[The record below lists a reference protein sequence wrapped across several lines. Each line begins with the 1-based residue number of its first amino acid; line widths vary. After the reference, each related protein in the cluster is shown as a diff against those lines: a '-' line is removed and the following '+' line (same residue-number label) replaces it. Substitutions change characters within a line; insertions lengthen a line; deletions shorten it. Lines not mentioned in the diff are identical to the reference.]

1 MHIEGEGRPEHTFVT
16 RGLAFR
22 WCGVTVSM
30 RVMSAGDGY
39 RYLLASVAAGDGQ
52 RDLSTPLTRYYAEA
66 GCPPGFWL
74 GTGVRSLGGGRLRA
88 GDMVSEDQLQLLLGR
103 GRDPITGDPLGH
115 AYPVYR
121 SREERSTE
129 RIAALD
135 PELSVDDRAAAV
147 TGIETEEAARPIRRA
162 VAGYDYTFSV
172 PKSVSALWAVAD
184 DVTQTRI
191 VAAHHAA
198 VADIVE
204 LMEREVAATRTG
216 ANGPDGAVA
225 QVEVDGL
232 IATAYDHYDSRAGD
246 PQLHTH
252 VVISNKV
259 RTVYDGRWRSL
270 DGRPMHAA
278 TVALSEHYNGLLADH
293 LTRTLGVGW
302 EARDRGRD
310 RNRAWE
316 ITGVP
321 ETLIEAF
328 SSRSHEIETETD
340 RLIDRYRDEHGRRP
354 SATTILKLRAQA
366 TLVTRPAKT
375 LTSLAELTG
384 QWRRRASGVLDADA
398 TAWASSLLATALNER
413 MLTAEDLPLDALAQM
428 GRTVVDVVGEKRSTW
443 RRWNLH
449 AEASRQ
455 IAGLRF
461 ASTVDREAVVGL
473 IVDFAEQASLRLT
486 PPELATSP
494 AAFQRSDGSSVFR
507 PKHATV
513 FSSIALLDAEDRLL
527 DLADT
532 TTAPT
537 ASVATVERGVRRAAR
552 QSRTLGAD
560 QLAALRAIVTSS
572 RTVDVLVGPAG
583 AGKTT
588 TMHGVRHVWETAHG
602 VGSVVGLAPSAAAAQ
617 VLADDLG
624 VATENTSKWLHD
636 HATRGVSL
644 SAGQLVIIDEASMA
658 GTRTLDR
665 IAAHAAGVGAKV
677 LLVGDPAQLAA
688 VDAGGAFGLLARA
701 RHDAPTLAEVRRFHH
716 DWEAAASLR
725 LRAGDLSVIDTYQ
738 SHGRIHEGETADML
752 DAAYRAWTTDF
763 AAGRSSLMIAETV
776 ETVTLLN
783 TRARLDRIVAGHVAP
798 AGQVA
803 LHDGT
808 EASTGD
814 LIVTRR
820 NHRRLTVGR
829 GWVTNGDRWQV
840 VAIGRDGS
848 LTVRRPGQRRGPT
861 VTLPADYVAE
871 HVELAYATTA
881 YRAQGATVDTAHA
894 IVQPGMT
901 RETCYVAL
909 TRGRSSNIAY
919 VATDQPDAEHH
930 QHPDDADV
938 TARSVLTGV
947 LGHVGA
953 EPSAHETITAEQ
965 QAWAGI
971 AQLAAEYDTIAA
983 AAQHDRWAALI
994 RRSGL
999 DPEQAAA
1006 VLASDAFGPLAAE
1019 LRRADADRHDLD
1031 DLVPRLVAA
1040 RGFDDA
1046 DDIAAVLHHRVSN
1059 ATTSGPSDAGRR
1071 PSRLIAGL
1079 IPPADGPMPDD
1090 LRRALIERAELIE
1103 QRAAAL
1109 AETAVADQA
1118 TWTRD
1123 LGAPPDDA
1131 RRRQAWMR
1139 QVRVVVAHRDRYH
1152 IDTDSP
1158 LGPTPATSTAQD
1170 VDATRA
1176 HLALRRARHLAR
1188 ATSPP
1193 HPMPARA
1200 SGRRGVGP
1208 SL

>member
-1 MHIEGEGRPEHTFVT
+1 MT
-16 RGLAFR
+16 RGPAFG

-39 RYLLASVAAGDGQ
+39 RYLLASVAAGDGG

-66 GCPPGFWL
+66 GCPPGFWF
-74 GTGVRSLGGGRLRA
+74 GSGIRSLGDGQLRS
-88 GDMVSEDQLQLLLGR
+88 GDTVSEEQLQLLLGM
-103 GRDPITGDPLGH
+103 GCDPVTGEPLGH
-115 AYPVYR
+115 AYPIYR
-121 SREERSTE
+121 SREERIDE

-135 PELSVDDRAAAV
+135 PELSAGDRAAAV
-147 TGIETEEAARPIRRA
+147 DGIQAEEAARPVRRA

-184 DVTQTRI
+184 AETKARI

-198 VADIVE
+198 VADVIK
-204 LMEREVAATRTG
+204 LMEHEVAATRTG

-225 QVEVDGL
+225 QVEVEGL

-293 LTRTLGVGW
+293 LTRMLGVGW

-316 ITGVP
+316 IAGVP
-321 ETLIEAF
+321 ERLVEAF
-328 SSRSHEIETETD
+328 SSRSHAIEQETEE
-340 RLIDRYRDEHGRRP
+340 LIARYRAEHGRRP

-366 TLVTRPAKT
+366 TLATRPAKT
-375 LTSLAELTG
+375 LTSLADLTD
-384 QWRRRASGVLDADA
+384 QWRVRASGVLETEA
-398 TAWASSLLATALNER
+398 TGWAGNLLAMRRSER
-413 MLTAEDLPLDALAQM
+413 LLAAEDLPLDALAEI
-428 GRTVVDVVGEKRSTW
+428 GRTVVDVVGDRRSTW

-455 IAGLRF
+455 VMGLRF

-473 IVDFAEQASLRLT
+473 IVDAAERASLRLT

-494 AAFQRSDGSSVFR
+494 AALQRSDGSSVFR

-513 FSSIALLDAEDRLL
+513 FSSTALLEAEDRLL
-527 DLADT
+527 HLADT
-532 TTAPT
+532 TNAPT
-537 ASVATVERGVRRAAR
+537 ASVADVEWGVGRVARKGRR
-552 QSRTLGAD
+552 LGAD
-560 QLAALRAIVTSS
+560 QHGALRAIVTSR
-572 RTVDVLVGPAG
+572 RTVDVLLGPAG

-588 TMHGVRHVWETAHG
+588 TMHTLRHVWETAHG
-602 VGSVVGLAPSAAAAQ
+602 AGSVVGLAPSAAAAQ
-617 VLADDLG
+617 VLGDDLDMP
-624 VATENTSKWLHD
+624 TENTAKWLHD
-636 HATRGVSL
+636 HTARGVSL
-644 SAGQLVIIDEASMA
+644 SAGQLVIVDEASMA
-658 GTRTLDR
+658 GTLTLDR
-665 IAAHAAGVGAKV
+665 IVGQAAKAGAKV

-688 VDAGGAFGLLARA
+688 VDAGGAFGMLARA
-701 RHDAPTLAEVRRFHH
+701 RDDAPTLAEVRRFHH

-725 LRAGDLSVIDTYQ
+725 LRAGDVSVIDTYQ
-738 SHGRIHEGETADML
+738 THGRLREGETADML
-752 DAAYRAWTTDF
+752 DAAYQAW
-763 AAGRSSLMIAETV
+763 AADLATGRSSVMIAETV
-776 ETVTLLN
+776 DTVTLLN

-798 AGQVA
+798 TGQVT

-808 EASTGD
+808 EASAGD
-814 LIVTRR
+814 LVVTRR

-829 GWVTNGDRWQV
+829 GWVTNGDRWTV
-840 VAIGRDGS
+840 TGANREGS
-848 LTVRRPGQRRGPT
+848 LTVRRAGRRHGPK

-947 LGHVGA
+947 LRHVGA

-965 QAWAGI
+965 HTWTGI

-983 AAQHDRWAALI
+983 AAQHDRWTALI
-994 RRSGL
+994 QGSGL
-999 DPEQAAA
+999 QPEQVAA
-1006 VLASDAFGPLAAE
+1006 VLISDAFGPLAAE
-1019 LRRADADRHDLD
+1019 LRRADADGRDLD
-1031 DLVPRLVAA
+1031 ALFPRLVAT

-1046 DDIAAVLHHRVSN
+1046 DDIAAVLHHRVAN
-1059 ATTSGPSDAGRR
+1059 ATAVPSTTAGRGEPATR
-1071 PSRLIAGL
+1071 YIAGL
-1079 IPPADGPMPDD
+1079 IPHASGPMPHD
-1090 LRRALIERAELIE
+1090 LRHALAERAELIE
-1103 QRAAAL
+1103 QRVTAL
-1109 AETAVADQA
+1109 AETAVADGTA
-1118 TWTRD
+1118 WTRD
-1123 LGAPPDDA
+1123 LGEPPADP
-1131 RRRQAWMR
+1131 RRRAAWMR
-1139 QVRVVVAHRDRYH
+1139 QVRVVAAYRDRH
-1152 IDTDSP
+1152 QIGSDDP
-1158 LGPTPATSTAQD
+1158 LGAPPEATAQQG
-1170 VDATRA
+1170 DAERA
-1176 HLALRRARHLAR
+1176 HTAARRARRLAR
-1188 ATSPP
+1188 IDQPP
-1193 HPMPARA
+1193 LAAPARA
-1200 SGRRGVGP
+1200 QGRRTRGP
-1208 SL
+1208 TL

>member
-1 MHIEGEGRPEHTFVT
+1 
-16 RGLAFR
+16 
-22 WCGVTVSM
+22 M

-39 RYLLASVAAGDGQ
+39 RYLLASVAAGDGG

-74 GTGVRSLGGGRLRA
+74 GSGLRSLGDGQLRA
-88 GDMVSEDQLQLLLGR
+88 GDTVSEEQLALLLGS
-103 GRDPITGDPLGH
+103 GRDPVTGDPLGH

-121 SREERSTE
+121 SREERINE

-135 PELSVDDRAAAV
+135 PELSIDDRAAAV
-147 TGIETEEAARPIRRA
+147 DDIEAEEAARPVRRA

-184 DVTQTRI
+184 AATQTTI

-198 VADIVE
+198 VADIVA

-216 ANGPDGAVA
+216 ATGPDGAVA

-302 EARDRGRD
+302 EQRDRGRD

-316 ITGVP
+316 IAGVP
-321 ETLIEAF
+321 ELLIETF
-328 SSRSHEIETETD
+328 SSRSHAIEQETD

-366 TLVTRPAKT
+366 TLATRPAKT

-384 QWRRRASGVLDADA
+384 QWSRRASGVLAADA
-398 TAWASSLLATALNER
+398 TGWATDLVASGDGRRLLV
-413 MLTAEDLPLDALAQM
+413 AEDLPLDTLAQV
-428 GRTVVDVVGEKRSTW
+428 GQAVVAVVGEKRSTW

-473 IVDFAEQASLRLT
+473 IVDFAERASLRLT

-494 AAFQRSDGSSVFR
+494 ASFQRSDGSSVFR

-513 FSSIALLDAEDRLL
+513 FSSTALLDAEDRLL
-527 DLADT
+527 ELADT
-532 TTAPT
+532 ASGPT
-537 ASVATVERGVRRAAR
+537 VAVADVVRGARRAAR
-552 QSRTLGAD
+552 QGRRLGAD
-560 QLAALRAIVTSS
+560 QTAALQAVVASG

-588 TMHGVRHVWETAHG
+588 TMRTLRHVWETAHG
-602 VGSVVGLAPSAAAAQ
+602 TGSVVGLAPSAAAAR
-617 VLADDLG
+617 VLADDLDI
-624 VATENTSKWLHD
+624 ATENTAKWLHD
-636 HATRGVSL
+636 HTTTGAGLR
-644 SAGQLVIIDEASMA
+644 AGQLVIIDEASMA
-658 GTRTLDR
+658 GTFTLDR
-665 IAAHAAGVGAKV
+665 ITGHAAEVGAKV
-677 LLVGDPAQLAA
+677 LLVGDPAQLSA
-688 VDAGGAFGLLARA
+688 VDAGGAFGMLARA
-701 RHDAPTLAEVRRFHH
+701 RDDVPQLAEVRRFHH
-716 DWEAAASLR
+716 HWEAAASLR
-725 LRAGDLSVIDTYQ
+725 LRAGDVDVIDTYQ
-738 SHGRIHEGETADML
+738 AHGRLRDGETVDML
-752 DAAYRAWTTDF
+752 DAAYQAWTADV

-776 ETVTLLN
+776 DTVTLLN
-783 TRARLDRIVAGHVAP
+783 TRARLDRIVAGHVTP
-798 AGQVA
+798 TGQVA
-803 LHDGT
+803 LHDST
-808 EASTGD
+808 EASAGD

-829 GWVTNGDRWQV
+829 GWVANGDRWTV
-840 VAIGRDGS
+840 VATGGDGS
-848 LTVRRPGQRRGPT
+848 LTVRRAGRRHGPN
-861 VTLPADYVAE
+861 VTLPADYVAA

-894 IVQPGMT
+894 VVQPGMT

-909 TRGRSSNIAY
+909 TRGRQCNVAY
-919 VATDQPDAEHH
+919 VVTDQPDAEHH

-938 TARSVLTGV
+938 TARTVLFGV
-947 LGHVGA
+947 LRHVGA
-953 EPSAHETITAEQ
+953 EPSAHETIAAEQ
-965 QAWAGI
+965 QTWTGI
-971 AQLAAEYDTIAA
+971 AQLAAEYDTLAA
-983 AAQHDRWAALI
+983 AAQHHRWTALI
-994 RRSGL
+994 RRCGL
-999 DPEQAAA
+999 DPEQVEAA
-1006 VLASDAFGPLAAE
+1006 VASEAFGPLAAE
-1019 LRRADADRHDLD
+1019 LRRAEADHHDLD
-1031 DLVPRLVAA
+1031 DLLPRLVAA
-1040 RGFDDA
+1040 RSFDDA
-1046 DDIAAVLHHRVSN
+1046 TDIAAVLHHRVAN
-1059 ATTSGPSDAGRR
+1059 ATTTPDSGRR

-1079 IPPADGPMPDD
+1079 IPHATGPMPDD
-1090 LRRALIERAELIE
+1090 LRHALTERAQLIE
-1103 QRAAAL
+1103 QRAAAI

-1118 TWTRD
+1118 VWTRE
-1123 LGAPPDDA
+1123 LGEPPADPQ
-1131 RRRQAWMR
+1131 RRHAWMR
-1139 QVRVVVAHRDRYH
+1139 QVRVVAAYRDRYH
-1152 IDTDSP
+1152 IDTDGT
-1158 LGPTPATSTAQD
+1158 LGPAPDTTAQHSD
-1170 VDATRA
+1170 VVRA
-1176 HLALRRARHLAR
+1176 RTALRRARHLSR
-1188 ATSPP
+1188 TTQPP
-1193 HPMPARA
+1193 PDAPARTSSRR
-1200 SGRRGVGP
+1200 SGGP